1 MFSCQGD
8 EEEQP
13 EGRRENQENVT
24 SWKLN
29 EESQRGLLRP
39 FLSHSRNRVG
49 MHMSGEVFLQE

>member
-13 EGRRENQENVT
+13 ESRRENQENVT

-39 FLSHSRNRVG
+39 FVSRSRDRVG
-49 MHMSGEVFLQE
+49 MHMSGEMFLQE